1 MSAPQRVRP
10 EEPGGVG
17 GTRRSGETS
26 GTRKPDEA
34 RYAVLEVLRRREFP
48 GVPASVAEARA
59 WARDLLTGQVS
70 GDTLDVA
77 LLLLSEVFTNSVVHS
92 DSGRVP
98 GGTVTVYLGA
108 LDGLAHVEV
117 IDDGSATTMPFL
129 RAATPDGENGRGLA
143 LVDLLA
149 AKWSVHHDE
158 ETGTA
163 VWFQVCEE
171 TAI

>member
-1 MSAPQRVRP
+1 MSAPQRTHRDGP
-10 EEPGGVG
+10 
-17 GTRRSGETS
+17 RQ
-26 GTRKPDEA
+26 A
-34 RYAVLEVLRRREFP
+34 RYAVLDQLRNREFP
-48 GVPASVAEARA
+48 GVPASVSEARA
-59 WARDLLTGQVS
+59 WAREQLAGRVS

-92 DSGRVP
+92 DSGRLP
-98 GGTVTVYLGA
+98 GGSVTVYLGA

-129 RAATPDGENGRGLA
+129 RAAAPDGESGRGLA

-149 AKWSVHHDE
+149 ARWSVHHDE

-163 VWFQVCEE
+163 VWFQVEDG
-171 TAI
+171 

>member
-10 EEPGGVG
+10 EESGGVG

-26 GTRKPDEA
+26 RTRKPCEA
-34 RYAVLEVLRRREFP
+34 RHAVLEVLRRREFP
-48 GVPASVAEARA
+48 GVPSSVAEARA
-59 WARDLLTGQVS
+59 WARDLLTEQVS

-117 IDDGSATTMPFL
+117 IDDGAATTMPFL

>member
-1 MSAPQRVRP
+1 MTAPQRIQRNGP
-10 EEPGGVG
+10 
-17 GTRRSGETS
+17 RQ
-26 GTRKPDEA
+26 A
-34 RYAVLEVLRRREFP
+34 RHAVLEVLRRREFP